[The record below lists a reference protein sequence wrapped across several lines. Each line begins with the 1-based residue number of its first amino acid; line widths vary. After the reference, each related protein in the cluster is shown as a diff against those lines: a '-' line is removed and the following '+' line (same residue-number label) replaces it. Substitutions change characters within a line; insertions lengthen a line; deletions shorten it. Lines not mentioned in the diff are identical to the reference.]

1 MVYLEKQEQ
10 HHATTLKSFTAAS
23 KLLEHGSEVPNSSE
37 SSNTDTQKEQITQV
51 GSIVKVKWTAE
62 EVGDSGWNPG
72 WYKATVQKLY
82 EGLDTI
88 TLKYPHETIPYEEE
102 LTPLLSQGK
111 IKLFRAVM

>member
-23 KLLEHGSEVPNSSE
+23 KLLEHGSEDPNSSE

-82 EGLDTI
+82 EDLDTI
-88 TLKYPHETIPYEEE
+88 TLKYIHMKPFPMR
-102 LTPLLSQGK
+102 K
-111 IKLFRAVM
+111 N

>member
-51 GSIVKVKWTAE
+51 GSI
-62 EVGDSGWNPG
+62 
-72 WYKATVQKLY
+72 
-82 EGLDTI
+82 
-88 TLKYPHETIPYEEE
+88 
-102 LTPLLSQGK
+102 
-111 IKLFRAVM
+111 